1 MHMAAFKIPVS
12 ANPHLMKVILFFK
25 GWVLRK
31 ILKNTEYDLLNI
43 FP

>member
-1 MHMAAFKIPVS
+1 MQMAAFKISVS
-12 ANPHLMKVILFFK
+12 TNPHLMKVILFFK